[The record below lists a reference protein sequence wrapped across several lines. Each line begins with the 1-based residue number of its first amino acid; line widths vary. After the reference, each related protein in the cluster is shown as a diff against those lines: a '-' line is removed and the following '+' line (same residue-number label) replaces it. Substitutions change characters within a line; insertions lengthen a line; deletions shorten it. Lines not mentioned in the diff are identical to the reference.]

1 MSSAAGAASAA
12 GRIQIDNEGRS
23 VAIYRNFVFP
33 RLMEFALSGR
43 RPMEYRRQAL
53 AAAQGD
59 VLEIGFGTGLN
70 LSCYPAGVERLML
83 VDPGEYL
90 PKRVRKRIAAA
101 PMPVETAY
109 LTAERL
115 PFEADRFD
123 TVVSTWTLCT
133 IPDVARALVEVRR
146 VLKPGGS
153 LLFLEHGRSDD
164 PRVARRQDRWNRF
177 QQIIG
182 CGCNLNRPID
192 QLIEAAGLAIQRL
205 DRFPMPGVPRIA
217 AEHYL
222 GSASR

>member
-1 MSSAAGAASAA
+1 M
-12 GRIQIDNEGRS
+12 D
-23 VAIYRNFVFP
+23 IYSDFLFP
-33 RLMEFALSGR
+33 RLMEFTLSRR
-43 RPMEYRRQAL
+43 RPMKYRRKTLETAR
-53 AAAQGD
+53 GE

-70 LSCYPAGVERLML
+70 LSCYPSTVERLTI
-83 VDPGEYL
+83 VDPAKL
-90 PKRVRKRIAAA
+90 LVKRVQKRIAAA
-101 PMPVETAY
+101 PIPVELAY

-115 PFEADRFD
+115 PFESDRFD

-133 IPDVARALVEVRR
+133 IPDVAAALVEVRR

-153 LLFLEHGRSDD
+153 LLFLEHGRSGDE
-164 PRVARRQDRWNRF
+164 RVARRQDRWNRF

-192 QLIEAAGLAIQRL
+192 RLIEASGLRIERL
-205 DRFPMPGVPRIA
+205 DRFEMPATPRIA